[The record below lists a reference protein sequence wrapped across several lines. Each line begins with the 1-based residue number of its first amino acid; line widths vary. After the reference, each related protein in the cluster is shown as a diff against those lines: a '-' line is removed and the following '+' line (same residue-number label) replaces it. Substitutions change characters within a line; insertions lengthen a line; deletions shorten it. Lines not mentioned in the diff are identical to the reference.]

1 MITINIDKAKQIG
14 HSIRRQ
20 SRDAEFAPLDE
31 KIAKQ
36 IPGTDIQ
43 AVEMERQKIRNKYAD
58 IQLKIDAAKNV
69 DEIKSALK

>member
-1 MITINIDKAKQIG
+1 MIAINIDKAKQIG
-14 HSIRRQ
+14 HDIRRQ
-20 SRDAEFAPLDE
+20 ARAAEFAPLDE